1 MGTALARAWLRAGHP
16 LTVWNRTPAR
26 AEALAAEGAV
36 VAAGA
41 AEAVAANDLV
51 VLCLLDDASV
61 GETLAGADL
70 VGRDLVNLTTGTPA
84 EGRARAAWAEER
96 QARFLDGGI
105 MATPPMIGVP
115 ESGGYVFYSGSAD
128 LFEAHRPTLTA
139 PTGARYV
146 GSDAGYAALHDVALL
161 SAMDGMFAGI
171 THAFALISGE
181 DIAPTEFAGTLTE
194 WLLAMAPAAH
204 ATAKQLESGVYETDV
219 PSNLAMQSAGNATLL
234 RTAEQQGVSTELLAP
249 FAALMARG
257 VAAGQGDGD
266 GAQLV
271 ELLRS

>member
-1 MGTALARAWLRAGHP
+1 MGTALGRAWLRAGHP

-36 VAAGA
+36 VVASA
-41 AEAVAANDLV
+41 AEAVEANDLV

-61 GETLAGADL
+61 SETLAGADL

-84 EGRARAAWAEER
+84 EGRARAAWAQER

-105 MATPPMIGVP
+105 MAIPPMIGVP

-128 LFEAHRPTLTA
+128 LFEAHRATLTA

-146 GSDAGYAALHDVALL
+146 GSDAGFAALHDVALL
-161 SAMDGMFAGI
+161 SAMNGMFAGM
-171 THAFALISGE
+171 THAFALIHGE
-181 DIAPTEFAGTLTE
+181 DIPATGFAGSLVE
-194 WLLAMAPAAH
+194 WLVAMAPAAH
-204 ATAKQLESGVYETDV
+204 ATAKQLESGVYETEV
-219 PSNLAMQSAGNATLL
+219 SANLEMQSVGNATLL
-234 RTAEQQGVSTELLAP
+234 GTAEQQGVSTELLAP

-257 VAAGQGDGD
+257 VAAGQGEGD